1 MKKVK
6 KDAASFSKL
15 SATQMKKIDGGGYYV
30 RVTDENGNVTTVWVD

>member
-15 SATQMKKIDGGGYYV
+15 SATQMKKNDGGFWVDVKNSDG
-30 RVTDENGNVTTVWVD
+30 TITQVWV